1 MKFLIKLRKILFAKV
16 PGWIS
21 AVCLLVSVSFTLG
34 LISVL
39 VYAEQINNFLSGHGF
54 SF

>member
-1 MKFLIKLRKILFAKV
+1 MKFLIKLRKILFTRV

-21 AVCLLVSVSFTLG
+21 AACLLISASFTLG

-39 VYAEQINNFLSGHGF
+39 VYAEQINNFLLDHGF